1 MASPYRVAEEMLGA
15 SSAGRGLEGMQRTA
29 APLGPNMYDGGP
41 ASKVQAN
48 TQPFNNARLQEQNIM
63 QNTGSASSQASVDA
77 VNDLR
82 KQQLVMDN
90 ANYKAHSKKNE
101 FLNMIMEEM
110 HPSRTQA
117 IRALGEMNDIESQS
131 HRANIATTKAATMGM
146 NPDLMQ
152 NAIQGSTYT

>member
-15 SSAGRGLEGMQRTA
+15 ASAQRGLEGMQRTA

-48 TQPFNNARLQEQNIM
+48 TQPFNNSRLQEQNIM
-63 QNTGSASSQASVDA
+63 QNTGSASAQASVDA

-82 KQQLVMDN
+82 KQQLVNDN
-90 ANYKAHSKKNE
+90 AEYKANALREGYKENVLEVMGAPAIAQMGSMTPVE
-101 FLNMIMEEM
+101 G
-110 HPSRTQA
+110 QA
-117 IRALGEMNDIESQS
+117 
-131 HRANIATTKAATMGM
+131 HRYNIATTKASTMGM

-152 NAIQGSTYT
+152 NAIQGSTNG

>member
-15 SSAGRGLEGMQRTA
+15 ASAQRGLEGMQRTA

-48 TQPFNNARLQEQNIM
+48 TQPFNNARLQGQNIM
-63 QNTGSASSQASVDA
+63 QNTSSASAQASVDA

-82 KQQLVMDN
+82 KQQLVSDN
-90 ANYKAHSKKNE
+90 AEYKVNALREGYKENVLEVMGAPAIAQMGSMTPAEGQAH
-101 FLNMIMEEM
+101 
-110 HPSRTQA
+110 RY
-117 IRALGEMNDIESQS
+117 
-131 HRANIATTKAATMGM
+131 NILTTKAATMGM

-152 NAIQGSTYT
+152 NAIQGSTYA

>member
-48 TQPFNNARLQEQNIM
+48 TQPFNNSRMREQSIL
-63 QNTGSASSQASVDA
+63 QNTGSAASQASVDA

-90 ANYKAHSKKNE
+90 QDYKVNQFRETYKENVLDAMDSKAIKAMGMMSPIE
-101 FLNMIMEEM
+101 A
-110 HPSRTQA
+110 QA
-117 IRALGEMNDIESQS
+117 
-131 HRANIATTKAATMGM
+131 HRANIASTKAAAMGM

-152 NAIQGSTYT
+152 NALNNQNFS

>member
-15 SSAGRGLEGMQRTA
+15 ASAQRGLEGMQRTA

-63 QNTGSASSQASVDA
+63 QNTGSASAQASVDA

-82 KQQLVMDN
+82 KQQLVSDN
-90 ANYKAHSKKNE
+90 AEYKANALREGYKENVLE
-101 FLNMIMEEM
+101 VMGAPAIAQMGAMTPAEG
-110 HPSRTQA
+110 QA
-117 IRALGEMNDIESQS
+117 
-131 HRANIATTKAATMGM
+131 HRYNIATTKAATMGM

-152 NAIQGSTYT
+152 NAIQGSTYA